1 MRLTVATSLPVSI
14 SNVLKLPTPDLPF
27 TTISGLLQHRADTTP
42 DRVAYTYLADGET
55 ESARLSYRELE
66 QGASAIAQE
75 LLKRTAPGD
84 RALLLFTP
92 GLEFM
97 QAFFGCLFA
106 GVIAVPSY
114 PPKRNRPDPRL
125 TTIANDSNAKIV
137 LTNAAVLREIE
148 PRLENTPSLRAL
160 HWIAT
165 DTLPDTPTAPLDNL
179 PAVEAADLAFL
190 QYTSGSTADPKGVMV
205 SHGNL
210 LHNLVDLDAGWDHD
224 SDSVMITWLPIFHDM
239 GLIYGALMPLF
250 RGFRCVM
257 LPPASFLQRPI
268 RWLEAISRFGGTH
281 SAAPNFAYD
290 LCVASTTPAQ
300 RRELNL
306 KSWRLSLNAAEPVR
320 EHTLNAFNAAF
331 ADCGLSPLTVKPG
344 FGLAEAT
351 LKVTALPRQEPVTVV
366 HLDAAR
372 LVRHELVEVTSTTP
386 GATAI
391 IGCGWGQVD
400 NRTLIV
406 DPDTRMPSAPD
417 RVGEIWFAG
426 PSVAQGYWQREEAS
440 AETFRATT
448 ADGSGP
454 WMRTGDLGF
463 ARGREVFVTGR
474 VKDLIILRG
483 LNHYPQD
490 IELTV
495 EKAHPSIRSGCTAA
509 FSFENATGEALG
521 IVIEI
526 ERTCLR
532 RFDRDEVVAALREAV
547 AADHDLAIE
556 ALVFI
561 KPASI
566 PKTSSGKIQRALA
579 RQRWLDGDF
588 KPVATWSVDEG
599 RTAPDTTGN
608 DPADLEKFI
617 VTSLAHLLKR
627 DAARIDATVPF
638 AAQGLD
644 SLSAVEL
651 SGMLERHLHRA
662 LSPTLVYDFPHARA
676 LAAHLRDR
684 PAPSEPAAPAGI
696 ETSDPIAVIGLGCRF
711 PGASDVNAY
720 WDLLLSGRDA
730 ITSVPSDRWDP
741 AQGSSPGFGGFLE
754 SVDKF
759 DAEFFGL
766 SSREADLMDPQ
777 QRLLLE
783 TTWHAIEHA
792 GIDPLSLAGSQTGVF
807 IGIST
812 HDYRLLLARDAQ
824 GRSAHTGT
832 GNALS
837 IAANRLSY
845 QLDLRGPSMA
855 VDTACSSSLVA
866 LHHAVQSLRSGA
878 TTMAIA
884 GGVNLMLTP
893 DVSESFAAAG
903 MLAPD
908 GRCKTFDASADGYV
922 RGEGVGIVV
931 LKRLSAAQRDGDT
944 VLAVVRGSAVNQ
956 DGRSNG
962 LTAPNGPAQ
971 QAVITSALQDATL
984 SAPQISFVES
994 HGTGTALGDPIE
1006 ANALHAVL
1014 QKSRAL
1020 ASRCHVGAVK
1030 TQIGHLEA
1038 AAGIAGFIKTVLAL
1052 HHRTIPANLHL
1063 ENPNPLLAALAPLLQ
1078 FPKSPVRWDATE
1090 RFAGVSSFGFGG
1102 TNAHV
1107 VVSSAPLAEVVVP
1120 SRRPVEPYILSARS
1134 PSALVELIEKHRPA
1148 LQSLEESA
1156 WASAAFTATEGR
1168 ASLPHRVAIVADTPA
1183 QAAQRLSE
1191 ASPTAPP
1198 SRPPRI
1204 AFLFS
1209 GQGSLYAEAGKSLRE
1224 TQPVFAAAFAECR
1237 ALTTDLA
1244 GWDVAAA
1251 LDDAE
1256 KVVQTEYAQVALFA
1270 LEYSLARLWQSWG
1283 LKPTAVAG
1291 HSVGEYAAAVI
1302 AGVMSLPAALKLL
1315 ITRARLMGNLGEF
1328 GAMAAVIAPAET
1340 VEALA
1345 ATHGAEIGGYNS
1357 PRQTVITGTAA
1368 AVAAT
1373 TTAAKTAGFRVAP
1386 LTVKQGYHSAEME
1399 PMLADFNVAA
1409 AATRFQPAT
1418 LAIVSSC
1425 TGAPAEADMAEAAY
1439 WTRQIRQP
1447 VRWADAARAI
1457 ATLDCDLVIEV
1468 GPRNLL
1474 ASLSAQSWP
1483 DQPVTWLTSLQPREA
1498 DWTTLLGSV
1507 TAAWSL
1513 GAAVNWTQVHH
1524 GFERRRLS
1532 LPLYPFQRH
1541 RHWFTDSKALSL
1553 PSIDDRTAASLAADP
1568 TLTVEQKTAI
1578 PALLAALKRLQRS
1591 RPAAA
1596 PLTHEIQWRPQP
1608 RKSEATAAEGRWLV
1622 IGSAESLVAELS
1634 ACRQSTTTHPN
1645 FRSGQWTGVV
1655 HVVSDASPNIE
1666 CHRLLDTI
1674 QSLTTATGTAKLYLI
1689 TRGAVATA
1697 PMEGRSLQLAHAAA
1711 LGMGLAFGLEQ
1722 PDRWGGVIDLPPI
1735 AFEAE
1740 GAAVAAE
1747 LLGNSPEDQVALRP
1761 GRFVP
1766 RLVPAAIRAASTL
1779 SLSADASYWI
1789 TGGLGGVGLQTARW
1803 FIARGAKHVI
1813 LSGRSEASDTSD
1825 ARLAELSRTGAT
1837 VRYEQMDVSDL
1848 AAVTALLDDAESTG
1862 HPVRGI
1868 IHAAGVLHNQPIAEV
1883 TPATVDAVLRPKVQ
1897 GGLRLHEATM
1907 RRDLDFLVFYSS
1919 IASVWGSKWQ
1929 LHYSAANR
1937 FLDALAVHRR
1947 ATALPALAIN
1957 WGPWSG
1963 GGMAGKDEQQ
1973 LLARMG
1979 ITAGDSSV
1987 QLDLLGDLLDDDRAQ
2002 CLIADVDWAIF
2013 RSLVE
2018 LQRPKPLLAELAA
2031 TTGSADTTVTT
2042 GPSALVTTWTDLEVG
2057 DRIPA
2062 IQTWLQGEL
2071 ATTLGLKSNRL
2082 PDPSAGFFD
2091 LGIDSLLAV
2100 EFRNRLVAAIGQ
2112 PLPTTL
2118 AFDHGN
2124 TTALAAYIF
2133 GKLWSPSSAPNPTE
2147 AGSLAPPAPPA
2158 IAESASADDIEDALT
2173 ARLARLEA
2181 LTRDA

>member
-1 MRLTVATSLPVSI
+1 M
-14 SNVLKLPTPDLPF
+14 PTLSTTDPPF
-27 TTISGLLQHRADTTP
+27 SSVGGLLHHRADTTP
-42 DRVAYTYLADGET
+42 DRIAYSYLADGET
-55 ESARLSYRELE
+55 ESARLSYRQLE

-75 LLKRTAPGD
+75 LQRLTSPGD

-97 QAFFGCLFA
+97 EAFFGCLLA

-125 TTIANDSNAKIV
+125 TTIATDSSAKIV

-148 PRLENTPSLRAL
+148 PRLQNTPSLRAL
-160 HWIAT
+160 QWIAT
-165 DTLPDTPTAPLDNL
+165 DTLPNAPTAALADL
-179 PAVEAADLAFL
+179 PSVKADDLAFL

-210 LHNLVDLDAGWDHD
+210 LHNLADLDAGWDHGPN
-224 SDSVMITWLPIFHDM
+224 SVMITWLPIFHDM
-239 GLIYGALMPLF
+239 GLIYGALIPLF

-290 LCVASTTPAQ
+290 LCVASTTPEQ
-300 RRELNL
+300 RRELDL
-306 KSWRLSLNAAEPVR
+306 SSWHLSLNAAEPVR
-320 EHTLNAFNAAF
+320 EHTLNAFNTAF

-351 LKVTALPRQEPVTVV
+351 LKVTALPRKEPVTIV

-372 LVRHELVEVTSTTP
+372 LAHHELVDVTPTTP
-386 GATAI
+386 GATAV

-406 DPDTRMPSAPD
+406 DPETRTPSAPD

-463 ARGREVFVTGR
+463 ARGREIFVTGR

-495 EKAHPSIRSGCTAA
+495 EKAHAAIRSGCTAA
-509 FSFENATGEALG
+509 FSFETATGEALG
-521 IVIEI
+521 VVVEI
-526 ERTCLR
+526 ERTFLR

-547 AADHDLAIE
+547 ATDHDLGID

-579 RQRWLDGDF
+579 RRRWLDDDF
-588 KPVATWSVDEG
+588 KPVAAWSVDEE
-599 RTAPDTTGN
+599 RCAPAAEDSS
-608 DPADLEKFI
+608 ADLEGFI
-617 VTSLAHLLKR
+617 VASLAGLLKR
-627 DAARIDATVPF
+627 DAASIDATEPF

-644 SLSAVEL
+644 SLSAIEL
-651 SGMLERHLHRA
+651 SGMLERRTNRS

-676 LAAHLRDR
+676 LAAHLQGR
-684 PAPSEPAAPAGI
+684 PALAKPATEGLAAPQ
-696 ETSDPIAVIGLGCRF
+696 TYDPIAVIGLGCRF
-711 PGASDVNAY
+711 PGAPHVDAY
-720 WDLLLSGRDA
+720 WDLLLSSRDA
-730 ITSVPSDRWDP
+730 ISSVPSDRWDP
-741 AQGSSPGFGGFLE
+741 AQGRSPGFGGFLE
-754 SVDKF
+754 GVDEF

-783 TTWHAIEHA
+783 TSWHAIEHA

-824 GRSAHTGT
+824 GLSAHTGT

-866 LHHAVQSLRSGA
+866 LHHAVQSLRAG
-878 TTMAIA
+878 TTELAIA
-884 GGVNLMLTP
+884 GGVNLILTP

-908 GRCKTFDASADGYV
+908 GRCKSFDATADGYV

-971 QAVITSALQDATL
+971 QAVITSALQDARV
-984 SAPQISFVES
+984 SPPQISFVES

-1014 QKSRAL
+1014 QKDRAP
-1020 ASRCHVGAVK
+1020 ASSCHVGAVK
-1030 TQIGHLEA
+1030 TQLGHLEA

-1052 HHRTIPANLHL
+1052 HHGTIPANLHL
-1063 ENPNPLLAALAPLLQ
+1063 QSPNPLLAAATPLLK
-1078 FPKSPVRWDATE
+1078 FPTSPVTWDATE

-1107 VVSSAPLAEVVVP
+1107 VMGSAPHLEVAAP
-1120 SRRPVEPYILSARS
+1120 PARPVEPYILSARS
-1134 PSALVELIEKHRPA
+1134 PSALAELVQAHSTA
-1148 LQSLEESA
+1148 LESLDKTA
-1156 WASAAFTATEGR
+1156 WPSAAFTATTGR
-1168 ASLPHRVAIVADTPA
+1168 APLPHRIAIVADTPA
-1183 QAAQRLSE
+1183 QASQLLTAAPQ
-1191 ASPTAPP
+1191 TAPP
-1198 SRPPRI
+1198 PRPPRI

-1209 GQGSLYAEAGKSLRE
+1209 GQGSLYEGAGKSLRDS
-1224 TQPVFAAAFAECR
+1224 QPVFAAAFAECR
-1237 ALTTDLA
+1237 EITTELA
-1244 GWDVAAA
+1244 GWDVEAA
-1251 LDDAE
+1251 LDDDK
-1256 KVVQTEYAQVALFA
+1256 KVTQTEYAQVVLFA

-1283 LKPTAVAG
+1283 ITPTAVAG

-1302 AGVMSLPAALKLL
+1302 AGIMSLPAALKLL
-1315 ITRARLMGNLGEF
+1315 ITRARLMGSLGDT

-1357 PRQTVITGTAA
+1357 PRQTVITGTAE

-1373 TTAAKTAGFRVAP
+1373 TAAAEAAGIRVAA
-1386 LTVKQGYHSAEME
+1386 LAVKQGYHSAEME
-1399 PMLADFNVAA
+1399 PILADFKVAA
-1409 AATRFQPAT
+1409 EDTQFQPAT

-1425 TGAPAEADMAEAAY
+1425 TGAPAEADMADAAY

-1447 VRWADAARAI
+1447 VRWADTARSLAA
-1457 ATLDCDLVIEV
+1457 LECDLVIEV

-1483 DQPVTWLTSLQPREA
+1483 DQPVAWLMSLQPNEA
-1498 DWTTLLGSV
+1498 DWTTLLGSAA
-1507 TAAWSL
+1507 TAWAL
-1513 GAAVNWTQVHH
+1513 GAAVDWTHVHR
-1524 GFERRRLS
+1524 GFKRQRAF
-1532 LPLYPFQRH
+1532 LPQYPFQRH
-1541 RHWFTDSKALSL
+1541 RHWFTESAATSS
-1553 PSIDDRTAASLAADP
+1553 PSIDDQTAAFLAADP
-1568 TLTVEQKTAI
+1568 ALTTEQKNAI
-1578 PALLAALKRLQRS
+1578 PALLAALKRLQR
-1591 RPAAA
+1591 PTAAA
-1596 PLTHEIQWRPQP
+1596 KSLTYEIQWRPQP
-1608 RKSEATAAEGRWLV
+1608 RAAEGTAATGRWLV
-1622 IGSAESLVAELS
+1622 LGPAESIVAGLT
-1634 ACRQSTTTHPN
+1634 ARGQSVTTDFTFP
-1645 FRSGQWTGVV
+1645 SGEWTSVA
-1655 HVVSDASPNIE
+1655 HVVGDASPNAE

-1674 QSLTTATGTAKLYLI
+1674 QSLAIANGAPKLYLI

-1697 PMEGRSLQLAHAAA
+1697 PMEGRSLHLPHAAA

-1722 PDRWGGVIDLPPI
+1722 PDRWGGIIDLPPL
-1735 AFEAE
+1735 AFEDE
-1740 GAAVAAE
+1740 GPTVAAE
-1747 LLGNSPEDQVALRP
+1747 LLANSPEDQVALRP

-1766 RLVPAAIRAASTL
+1766 RLVPTTISAAATT
-1779 SLSADASYWI
+1779 SLSTEASYWI
-1789 TGGLGGVGLQTARW
+1789 TGGLGGVGQQTAHW
-1803 FIARGAKHVI
+1803 LIARGAQHVI
-1813 LSGRSEASDTSD
+1813 LSGRSAPSDATEAS
-1825 ARLAELSRTGAT
+1825 LADLRSTGAS
-1837 VRYEQMDVSDL
+1837 VRYEQIDVSDL
-1848 AAVTALLDDAESTG
+1848 AAVTALLDDTAKAG

-1883 TPATVDAVLRPKVQ
+1883 TNETIDAVLRPKVQ
-1897 GGLRLHEATM
+1897 GGLVLHEATV

-1987 QLDLLGDLLDDDRAQ
+1987 QLDLLGDLLADDRAQ
-2002 CLIADVDWAIF
+2002 CLIADVDWVTF

-2018 LQRPKPLLAELAA
+2018 LQRPKPLLAELTAP
-2031 TTGSADTTVTT
+2031 TESAHTT
-2042 GPSALVTTWTDLEVG
+2042 GPSALVTTWTDLEAEA
-2057 DRIPA
+2057 RIPT

-2071 ATTLGLKSNRL
+2071 ATTLGFKSDRL

-2124 TTALAAYIF
+2124 TAALAEYIA
-2133 GKLWSPSSAPNPTE
+2133 GKLWSQSSAPTSPAAVSTAIPPPPPIE
-2147 AGSLAPPAPPA
+2147 A
-2158 IAESASADDIEDALT
+2158 SASADDIDDALSE
-2173 ARLARLEA
+2173 RLARLES
-2181 LTRDA
+2181 LTRDD